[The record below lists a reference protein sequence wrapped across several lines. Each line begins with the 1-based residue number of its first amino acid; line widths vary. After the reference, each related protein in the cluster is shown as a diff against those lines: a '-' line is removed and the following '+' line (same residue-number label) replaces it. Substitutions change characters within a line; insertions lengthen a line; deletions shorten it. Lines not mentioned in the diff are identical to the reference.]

1 LERTQKEQ
9 VVAEL
14 AEKFARAK
22 SLTFTEYKGLSVAHA
37 NQLRR
42 ECRKAGIEYLVAKN
56 TLIHLALPESV
67 RERVKPFLV
76 NTTSVA
82 LDFEDGVL
90 GPKTLANF
98 AKSHEAVKLKAGILD
113 GEVLDRVPFEGRH
126 GEEHDLVAR
135 LALEGREA
143 LLEARLVFGGEHVRE
158 VVHATP
164 QRRDLEGERRARD
177 EEPERESLR
186 RGQDQ
191 NFTSGGFSLPGCAS
205 KVGRTSIP
213 SRKRAVRFVGK
224 KRTSLLYSATVSM

>member
-14 AEKFARAK
+14 AEKFAKAK

-42 ECRKAGIEYLVAKN
+42 ECRKAGVEYLVAKN

-98 AKSHEAVKLKAGILD
+98 AKNHEAVKLKAGILD
-113 GEVLDRVPFEGRH
+113 GEVLDRAGVT
-126 GEEHDLVAR
+126 R
-135 LALEGREA
+135 L
-143 LLEARLVFGGEHVRE
+143 
-158 VVHATP
+158 
-164 QRRDLEGERRARD
+164 
-177 EEPERESLR
+177 SM
-186 RGQDQ
+186 
-191 NFTSGGFSLPGCAS
+191 LPGKEELLAKILGSIQAPATNILRCVNG
-205 KVGRTSIP
+205 VGT
-213 SRKRAVRFVGK
+213 KLAGLFRAYREKLEQG
-224 KRTSLLYSATVSM
+224 AA